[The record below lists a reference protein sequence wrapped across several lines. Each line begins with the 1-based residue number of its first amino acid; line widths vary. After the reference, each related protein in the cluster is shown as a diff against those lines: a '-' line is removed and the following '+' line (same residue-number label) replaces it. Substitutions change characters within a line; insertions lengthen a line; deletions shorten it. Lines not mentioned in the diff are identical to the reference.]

1 MIEDANDIATGASLD
16 CDICVVGA
24 GAAGIA
30 LALQFLRA
38 RRRVILLESG
48 GAAPDAATQDLYA
61 AELADERLHSPGD
74 KYRARQFGGSTT
86 IWGGR
91 CVPLDRLDFTR
102 RPWITDRSW
111 PIGYDEV
118 ARYYPAANAL
128 CEAGEF
134 VYDAAHAVEGG
145 MRPMIRGFHPA
156 HFSADGIERF
166 SCPTDFAARYRH
178 RLAASA
184 DLRLLLH
191 ANCTEL
197 LTGADGARVERVV
210 VRTLAGKQFTIAP
223 GSVVLAAGGL
233 EIPRLLLAS
242 RQTHAEGI
250 GNAHGQVGRNY
261 MCHIAGTLGNVTLD
275 VPRDD
280 VWQGY
285 EVAPDGTYCRR
296 RLAATP
302 ETQAEFGLA
311 SSVVRLHF
319 PSIADPA
326 HRTGALSALYLA
338 KPFISYEYAKRLAS
352 GPPPSLTTWL
362 RHVANLVRD
371 PFATAGFLLHWARY
385 RTLATRK
392 FPSVIV
398 RPRANRFTLD
408 YHAEQQPNPQSR
420 VTLAR
425 ETDAL
430 GMPRLRID
438 WRYTDLDVRTARE
451 TMRLL
456 QADLAAWGHG
466 RLTYDP
472 DDVERLITREGA
484 YGGHHIG
491 TTAMGASPAT
501 SVVDADAR
509 VHGMNN
515 LYVAGSAVFPT
526 SSQANPTLT
535 IVALALRLAD
545 HLKGPRL

>member
-1 MIEDANDIATGASLD
+1 MIEDANDVEAGASLD
-16 CDICVVGA
+16 CDICIVGG
-24 GAAGIA
+24 GAAGIT
-30 LALQFLRA
+30 LGLQFLRA
-38 RRRVILLESG
+38 GRRVILLESG
-48 GAAPDAATQDLYA
+48 GMAPEAATQDLYA
-61 AELADERLHSPGD
+61 AEIANDRLHSPGD
-74 KYRARQFGGSTT
+74 RYRARQFGGSTT

-91 CVPLDRLDFTR
+91 CVPFDRLDFDR
-102 RPWITDRSW
+102 RPWITERSW
-111 PIGYDEV
+111 PIGYDEF

-134 VYDAAHAVEGG
+134 IYDAPHAVPGG
-145 MRPMIRGFHPA
+145 MRPMIRGFHPT

-184 DLRLLLH
+184 DIRVLLH

-197 LTGADGARVERVV
+197 LTDADGARVRSLT
-210 VRTLAGKQFTIAP
+210 VRTLAGRRFTVSP
-223 GSVVLAAGGL
+223 GCVVLAVGGL

-261 MCHIAGTLGNVTLD
+261 MCHIAGTLGGVTLD
-275 VPRDD
+275 VSRDD

-296 RLAATP
+296 RLATTAGA
-302 ETQAEFGLA
+302 QAEFGLA
-311 SSVVRLHF
+311 SSVARLHF
-319 PSIADPA
+319 PSIVDPA

-352 GPPPSLTTWL
+352 ETPPGVATWL
-362 RHVANLVRD
+362 RHVANVARD
-371 PFATAGFLLHWARY
+371 PFGTAGFLLHWARY
-385 RTLATRK
+385 RTLSARK

-408 YHAEQQPNPQSR
+408 YHAEQQPNAQSR
-420 VTLAR
+420 VTLAH

-438 WRYTDLDVRTARE
+438 WRYTDLDVHTARE

-466 RLTYDP
+466 RLAYDP
-472 DDVERLITREGA
+472 DDVERQITRDGA

-491 TTAMGASPAT
+491 TAAMGASPGS

-509 VHGMNN
+509 VHGMRN

-535 IVALALRLAD
+535 IVAMALRLAD
-545 HLKGPRL
+545 HLKEGRP